1 MSIFGKE
8 RNISL
13 TYSSHASQEKKST
26 TDNSKNQIKITA
38 SAQLMGIYDSES
50 EESEE
55 EEETEP
61 EDPMNKS
68 MPLI

>member
-1 MSIFGKE
+1 
-8 RNISL
+8 
-13 TYSSHASQEKKST
+13 
-26 TDNSKNQIKITA
+26 
-38 SAQLMGIYDSES
+38 MGIYDSES

>member
-1 MSIFGKE
+1 
-8 RNISL
+8 
-13 TYSSHASQEKKST
+13 
-26 TDNSKNQIKITA
+26 
-38 SAQLMGIYDSES
+38 MGIYDSES

-55 EEETEP
+55 DEETEP